1 MSDLRRRELAAIH
14 IRAKERGLDEHAYRA
29 LLQEVAQVSSARDL
43 DGAGRQE
50 VLQRL
55 APRPTAPRRRSG
67 KKSADPMV
75 RKIYALLGA
84 RPASYAVGILRRM
97 FGAQAPDAIEW
108 ATGEQMRKVIAA
120 LEYDRRRKAARGGG

>member
-43 DGAGRQE
+43 DGAGRQA

-55 APRPTAPRRRSG
+55 APRPASRRRRSG
-67 KKSADPMV
+67 KRSADPMI
-75 RKIYALLGA
+75 RKIYALLGD
-84 RPASYAVGILRRM
+84 RPASYAVAILGRM
-97 FGAQAPDAIEW
+97 FGDGAPDAIEW

-120 LEYDRRRKAARGGG
+120 LEYDRRRKAASGGD